1 MSKSATAAASDPLTE
16 VDLSTAQDVITA
28 RDLLKRFVKSFEPDL
43 YSGEDAKKLVKLFS
57 EVKHIATS
65 GVMLAARRVEQT
77 HAHEQ
82 EGHKTAGT
90 LLANLTDESVGSA
103 VSMLEMAKSIEAH
116 PAIDEAFRSGKLSEQ
131 KARQIAS
138 AADARPDQA
147 QNLLDAAA
155 QMEAGG
161 LRRHCA
167 DVCQSA
173 RSEDDSVDHYEQMR
187 KKRYC
192 RIWSDQDGF
201 GRVEARITGDALAV
215 LRSCI
220 EPFEKQVFDEARI
233 QGRHDPQQVYAADAL
248 IAMVKASRDGKG
260 SGDGSENGSGNGSD
274 THRRPEILMRV
285 RVDLPALKRGRTI
298 PGETCS
304 IPGIGPLPVA
314 LVRQILGDSL
324 LELVITEG
332 QDVRAVVTNSRHIR
346 RALQIA
352 LEERDPT
359 CCVPGCEMSDPLETD
374 HRTDFAKGGP
384 TSLDNLAR
392 LCPFH
397 HDLKTYKHWKL
408 EGGPGNWR
416 FERPDPPGSQHPEHR
431 DQRVSEQSGD
441 PRSTGPPGQSTLL

>member
-1 MSKSATAAASDPLTE
+1 VSKSATEAASDPLTE
-16 VDLSTAQDVITA
+16 SVSSA
-28 RDLLKRFVKSFEPDL
+28 RDLIEGTNLIKRFVKSFEPDL
-43 YSGEDAKKLVKLFS
+43 YSGEDAEKILRVLS
-57 EVKHIATS
+57 EAKHILTS

-77 HAHEQ
+77 RAHER

-90 LLANLTDESVGSA
+90 YIATLTDESVGSA
-103 VSMLEMAKSIEAH
+103 AQMLETAKSIEAH

-147 QNLLDAAA
+147 ENLVEAAA
-155 QMEAGG
+155 QMDAGG
-161 LRRHCA
+161 LKRHCA
-167 DVCQSA
+167 DVRQSA
-173 RSEDDSVDHYEQMR
+173 LSLDDSVDHYTEMR

-220 EPFEKQVFDEARI
+220 SPFEKQVFDQARI
-233 QGRHDPQQVYAADAL
+233 QGRHDSQQIYAADGL
-248 IAMVKASRDGKG
+248 IEMAKASRQG
-260 SGDGSENGSGNGSD
+260 SGSSKNS
-274 THRRPEILMRV
+274 PEILMRV
-285 RVDLPALKRGRTI
+285 RVDLGALKRGHTI

-314 LVRQILGDSL
+314 LVRQVLGDSL

-332 QDVRAVVTNSRHIR
+332 QDVRTVVTNSRHIR

-359 CCVPGCEMSDPLETD
+359 CCIPGCEMSDPLEID

-397 HDLKTYKHWKL
+397 HDLKSYKHWKL

-416 FERPDPPGSQHPEHR
+416 FERPDPPGSQHPEHLN
-431 DQRVSEQSGD
+431 QRGFEQSED
-441 PRSTGPPGQSTLL
+441 PGSTGPPGQSTLL